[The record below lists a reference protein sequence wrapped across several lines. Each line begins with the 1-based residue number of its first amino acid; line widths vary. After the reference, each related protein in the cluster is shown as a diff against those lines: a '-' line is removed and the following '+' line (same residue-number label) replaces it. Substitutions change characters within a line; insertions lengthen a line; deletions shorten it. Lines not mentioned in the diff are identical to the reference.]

1 VELGV
6 ARPEEF
12 GIALLHLVNPDKAMV
27 LRMGHWPRSRPCGKN
42 PQTTFSLQLTKLL
55 LCVAAVYA
63 PQRAITAILVEQRLK
78 TMHKV
83 EKPVCALRI
92 GPGGLTIAVRREG
105 HWFNVVKCPLSNEN
119 RHMTVYLGMNQDV
132 LRAKQR
138 MQLKRGGFSL
148 RFLD

>member
-1 VELGV
+1 MGV

-12 GIALLHLVNPDKAMV
+12 GIALLHLVNPDKAIV
-27 LRMGHWPRSRPCGKN
+27 LRMGDWPRSRPCGKN

-55 LCVAAVYA
+55 LCVATVYA
-63 PQRAITAILVEQRLK
+63 PERAITAILVEQRAR
-78 TMHKV
+78 TVHKI
-83 EKPVCALRI
+83 ESPVCALCI
-92 GPGGLTIAVRREG
+92 GPKALNIAVRRDE
-105 HWFNVVKCPLSNEN
+105 HWCNVARCPLNNET
-119 RHMTVYLGMNQDV
+119 RHITVYLGMNQTH